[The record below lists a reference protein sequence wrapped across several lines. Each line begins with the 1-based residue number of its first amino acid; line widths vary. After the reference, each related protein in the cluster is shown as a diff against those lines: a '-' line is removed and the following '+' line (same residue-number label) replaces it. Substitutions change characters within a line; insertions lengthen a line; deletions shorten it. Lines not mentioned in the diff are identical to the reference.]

1 MSEKDT
7 KSKRNFSTKFLI
19 LAVVF
24 ALAAGLLAGTSGSNL
39 IVEAAY
45 RVGLKI
51 PVIGS
56 DSPDFSDAR
65 SIYHML
71 KSKYN
76 GDISNEKLKAY
87 LNKGVAAAAEDPY
100 TEYYTE
106 QEARELEKDLDGT
119 IGGGIGAELGMRN
132 NKPTVVRPLKDSPA
146 EKAGLKAGDIILAV
160 NNKATANMSIE
171 DIVRMV
177 RGEVGT
183 TAKITIRRGSERMY
197 ISVKREEITS
207 PDIETQI
214 KNEIGIIKLSRFGTD
229 SAAKVRAAAEDMKHQ
244 NVKGVILDLRGN
256 GGGYL
261 QTGIDV
267 AGVWLN
273 DKDVVSEKGKSNNP
287 KTLKS
292 GKQAIL
298 NGMPTVVL
306 IDSGSAS
313 ASEIVAGALKD
324 YQAATLIGEKSF
336 GKGSV
341 QEMIDLPKGD
351 MLKVT
356 VANWYTPKGKNISK
370 EGIEPD
376 KKVELSS
383 DDINNNRDPQLDAA
397 VDYLQK

>member
-7 KSKRNFSTKFLI
+7 KLKRNFSTKFLI

-39 IVEAAY
+39 IVEAAS

-51 PVIGS
+51 PVMAS

-65 SIYHML
+65 SIYYML

-76 GDISNEKLKAY
+76 GDVSNEKLRAY

-183 TAKITIRRGSERMY
+183 TAKITIRRGSERMD

-306 IDSGSAS
+306 IDSSSAS

-324 YQAATLIGEKSF
+324 HQAATLIGEKSF

-383 DDINNNRDPQLDAA
+383 DDINNNRDPQMDAA
-397 VDYLQK
+397 IGHLKR

>member
-7 KSKRNFSTKFLI
+7 KLKRNFSTKFLI

-24 ALAAGLLAGTSGSNL
+24 ALVAGLLAGTSGSNL
-39 IVEAAY
+39 ILEAAS

-51 PVIGS
+51 PVMGS

-65 SIYHML
+65 SIYYML

-76 GDISNEKLKAY
+76 GDVSNEKLKAY

-146 EKAGLKAGDIILAV
+146 EKAGLKAGDVILAV

-183 TAKITIRRGSERMY
+183 TAKITIRRGSERMD

-306 IDSGSAS
+306 IDSSSAS

-324 YQAATLIGEKSF
+324 HQAATLIGEKSF

-383 DDINNNRDPQLDAA
+383 DDINNNRDPQMDSAIG
-397 VDYLQK
+397 YLKR

>member
-39 IVEAAY
+39 IVEAAS

-51 PVIGS
+51 PVMAS

-65 SIYHML
+65 SIYYML

-106 QEARELEKDLDGT
+106 QEARELEKDLDGI

-183 TAKITIRRGSERMY
+183 TAKITIRRGSERMD

-306 IDSGSAS
+306 IDSSSAS

-324 YQAATLIGEKSF
+324 HQAATLIGEKSF

>member
-1 MSEKDT
+1 ML
-7 KSKRNFSTKFLI
+7 RI
-19 LAVVF
+19 
-24 ALAAGLLAGTSGSNL
+24 AAW
-39 IVEAAY
+39 AA
-45 RVGLKI
+45 R
-51 PVIGS
+51 
-56 DSPDFSDAR
+56 A
-65 SIYHML
+65 
-71 KSKYN
+71 
-76 GDISNEKLKAY
+76 
-87 LNKGVAAAAEDPY
+87 
-100 TEYYTE
+100 
-106 QEARELEKDLDGT
+106 LEKDLDGT

-183 TAKITIRRGSERMY
+183 TAKITIRRGSERMD

-229 SAAKVRAAAEDMKHQ
+229 SAAKVRATAEDMKHQ

-306 IDSGSAS
+306 IDSSSAS

-324 YQAATLIGEKSF
+324 HQAATLIGEKSF

-376 KKVELSS
+376 KKVELSP

>member
-39 IVEAAY
+39 IVEAAS
-45 RVGLKI
+45 RIGLKI
-51 PVIGS
+51 PVMGS

-65 SIYHML
+65 SIYYML

-76 GDISNEKLKAY
+76 GDVSNEKLRAY

-160 NNKATANMSIE
+160 NNKAVANMSIE

-183 TAKITIRRGSERMY
+183 TAKITIRRGGERMD

-229 SAAKVRAAAEDMKHQ
+229 SAAKVRAVAEDMKHQ

-306 IDSGSAS
+306 IDSSSAS

-324 YQAATLIGEKSF
+324 HQAATLIGEKSF

-356 VANWYTPKGKNISK
+356 VAKWYTPKGKNISK

>member
-24 ALAAGLLAGTSGSNL
+24 ALAVGLLAGTSGSNL
-39 IVEAAY
+39 IVEAAS

-51 PVIGS
+51 LVIGS

-65 SIYHML
+65 SIYYML

-76 GDISNEKLKAY
+76 GDVSNEKLKAY

-183 TAKITIRRGSERMY
+183 TAKITIRRGSERMD

-229 SAAKVRAAAEDMKHQ
+229 SAAKVRAAAEDMKRQ

-324 YQAATLIGEKSF
+324 HQAATLIGEKSF

>member
-39 IVEAAY
+39 IVEAAS

-51 PVIGS
+51 PVMAS

-65 SIYHML
+65 SIYYML

-183 TAKITIRRGSERMY
+183 TAKITIRRGSERMD

-306 IDSGSAS
+306 IDSSSAS

-324 YQAATLIGEKSF
+324 HQAATLIGEKSF

-383 DDINNNRDPQLDAA
+383 DDINNNRDPQLDTA

>member
-39 IVEAAY
+39 IVEAAS

-51 PVIGS
+51 PVMAS

-65 SIYHML
+65 SIYYML

-183 TAKITIRRGSERMY
+183 TAKITIRRGSERMD

-229 SAAKVRAAAEDMKHQ
+229 SAAKVRTAAEDMKHQ

-306 IDSGSAS
+306 IDSSSAS

-324 YQAATLIGEKSF
+324 HQAATLIGEKSF

>member
-1 MSEKDT
+1 MRKIL
-7 KSKRNFSTKFLI
+7 NQNGI

-39 IVEAAY
+39 IVEAAS

-51 PVIGS
+51 PVMAS

-65 SIYHML
+65 SIYYML

-183 TAKITIRRGSERMY
+183 TAKITIRRGSERMD

-306 IDSGSAS
+306 IDSSSAS

-324 YQAATLIGEKSF
+324 HQAATLIGEKSF

-383 DDINNNRDPQLDAA
+383 DDINNNRDPQLDTA

>member
-39 IVEAAY
+39 IVEAAS

-51 PVIGS
+51 PVMGS

-87 LNKGVAAAAEDPY
+87 LNKGVAAAAKDPY

-183 TAKITIRRGSERMY
+183 TAKITIRRGSERMD

-324 YQAATLIGEKSF
+324 HQAATLIGEKSF

>member
-39 IVEAAY
+39 IVEAAS

-51 PVIGS
+51 PVMAS

-65 SIYHML
+65 SIYYML

-183 TAKITIRRGSERMY
+183 TAKITIRRGSERMD

-306 IDSGSAS
+306 IDSSSAS

-324 YQAATLIGEKSF
+324 HQAATLIGEKSF

-376 KKVELSS
+376 KKV
-383 DDINNNRDPQLDAA
+383 DINNNRDPQLDAA

>member
-24 ALAAGLLAGTSGSNL
+24 ALVAGLLAGTSGSNL
-39 IVEAAY
+39 IVEAAS

-51 PVIGS
+51 PVMAS

-65 SIYHML
+65 SIYYML

-76 GDISNEKLKAY
+76 GDVSNEKLKAY

-183 TAKITIRRGSERMY
+183 TAKITIRRGSERMD

-306 IDSGSAS
+306 IDSSSAS

-324 YQAATLIGEKSF
+324 HQAATLIGEKSF

>member
-39 IVEAAY
+39 IVEAAS

-51 PVIGS
+51 PVMGS

-100 TEYYTE
+100 TVYYTE

-119 IGGGIGAELGMRN
+119 IGGGSGAELGMRN

-183 TAKITIRRGSERMY
+183 TAKITIRRGSERMD

-306 IDSGSAS
+306 IDSSSAS

-324 YQAATLIGEKSF
+324 HQAATLIGEKSF

>member
-39 IVEAAY
+39 IVEAAS

-51 PVIGS
+51 PVMAS

-65 SIYHML
+65 SIYYML

-87 LNKGVAAAAEDPY
+87 LNKGVAAAVEDPY

-183 TAKITIRRGSERMY
+183 TAKITIRRGSERMD

-306 IDSGSAS
+306 IDSSSAS

-324 YQAATLIGEKSF
+324 HQAATLIGEKSF

>member
-1 MSEKDT
+1 
-7 KSKRNFSTKFLI
+7 
-19 LAVVF
+19 
-24 ALAAGLLAGTSGSNL
+24 
-39 IVEAAY
+39 
-45 RVGLKI
+45 
-51 PVIGS
+51 
-56 DSPDFSDAR
+56 
-65 SIYHML
+65 ML

-183 TAKITIRRGSERMY
+183 TAKITIRRGSERMD

>member
-1 MSEKDT
+1 MNTGERLVLV
-7 KSKRNFSTKFLI
+7 KRRL
-19 LAVVF
+19 VF

-39 IVEAAY
+39 IVEAAS

-51 PVIGS
+51 PVMAS

-65 SIYHML
+65 SIYYML

-183 TAKITIRRGSERMY
+183 TAKITIRRGSERMD

-306 IDSGSAS
+306 IDSSSAS

-324 YQAATLIGEKSF
+324 HQAATLIGEKSF

>member
-39 IVEAAY
+39 IVEAAS

-51 PVIGS
+51 PVMAS

-65 SIYHML
+65 SIYYML

-183 TAKITIRRGSERMY
+183 TAKITIRRGSERMD

-324 YQAATLIGEKSF
+324 HQAATLIGEKSF

-383 DDINNNRDPQLDAA
+383 DDINNNRDPQLDTA

>member
-39 IVEAAY
+39 IVEAAS

-51 PVIGS
+51 PVMGS

-65 SIYHML
+65 SIYYML

-76 GDISNEKLKAY
+76 GDVSNEKLKAY

-106 QEARELEKDLDGT
+106 QEARKLEKDLDGT

-183 TAKITIRRGSERMY
+183 TAKITIRRGSERMD

-306 IDSGSAS
+306 IDSSSAS

-324 YQAATLIGEKSF
+324 HQAATLIGEKSF

-356 VANWYTPKGKNISK
+356 VAKWYTPKGKNISK

>member
-7 KSKRNFSTKFLI
+7 KLKRNFSTKFLI

-24 ALAAGLLAGTSGSNL
+24 ALVAGLLAGTSGSNL
-39 IVEAAY
+39 ILEAAS

-51 PVIGS
+51 PVIGL

-65 SIYHML
+65 SIYYML

-76 GDISNEKLKAY
+76 GDVSNEKLRAY

-183 TAKITIRRGSERMY
+183 TAKITIRRGSERMD

-306 IDSGSAS
+306 IDSSSAS

-324 YQAATLIGEKSF
+324 HQAATLIGEKSF

-383 DDINNNRDPQLDAA
+383 DDINNNRDPQMDTAIG
-397 VDYLQK
+397 YLKR

>member
-39 IVEAAY
+39 IVEAAS

-51 PVIGS
+51 PVMAS

-65 SIYHML
+65 SIYYML

-76 GDISNEKLKAY
+76 GDVSNEKLRAY
-87 LNKGVAAAAEDPY
+87 LNKGVVAAAEDPY

-183 TAKITIRRGSERMY
+183 TAKITIRRGSERMD

-324 YQAATLIGEKSF
+324 HQAATLIGEKSF

>member
-39 IVEAAY
+39 IVEAAS

-51 PVIGS
+51 PVMAS

-65 SIYHML
+65 SIYYML

-183 TAKITIRRGSERMY
+183 TAKITIRRGSERMD

-306 IDSGSAS
+306 IDSSSAS
-313 ASEIVAGALKD
+313 SSEIVAGALKD
-324 YQAATLIGEKSF
+324 HQAATLIGEKSF

>member
-39 IVEAAY
+39 IVEVAY

-51 PVIGS
+51 PVMGS

-65 SIYHML
+65 SIYYML

-76 GDISNEKLKAY
+76 GDVSNEKLKAY

-106 QEARELEKDLDGT
+106 QEARKLEKDLDGT

-183 TAKITIRRGSERMY
+183 TAKITIRRGSERMD

-306 IDSGSAS
+306 IDSSSAS

-324 YQAATLIGEKSF
+324 HQAATLIGEKSF